1 MNWFLYVS
9 QDFAL
14 SSGSLVPTW
23 TGRPWMRMLFLLSLV
38 ISSTSASISNTCI
51 LCQFSITNFS
61 KGGQRWTVF
70 DPHLAAD
77 VLDLGPEAG
86 DLPHAV
92 RNLPRG
98 QALHNLVQLSEA
110 LKSE

>member
-1 MNWFLYVS
+1 MVCVQTRTENGFQCPICGKLGRWNGDFFKVS
-9 QDFAL
+9 QKMD
-14 SSGSLVPTW
+14 
-23 TGRPWMRMLFLLSLV
+23 
-38 ISSTSASISNTCI
+38 SI
-51 LCQFSITNFS
+51 
-61 KGGQRWTVF
+61 F

-92 RNLPRG
+92 RYLPRG

-110 LKSE
+110 LKIE